1 MQRDP
6 VMQQDAQTLAR
17 QMSLIW
23 MGLLAGVAG
32 VAGVMYWLPVEV
44 VTAFPGGQ
52 LWWLAILLPVAPALI
67 LRQRMRAKEREGQGS
82 NNKEQELRTAYLLC
96 WSVADMAV
104 MLGAP
109 IGMISGQK
117 EMIIGGLLVSGG
129 LLLLCRPDT
138 GRHI

>member
-1 MQRDP
+1 
-6 VMQQDAQTLAR
+6 MQQDAQTLAR

-23 MGLLAGVAG
+23 MGLLAGVAV

-52 LWWLAILLPVAPALI
+52 LWWLAILLPVAPVLI
-67 LRQRMRAKEREGQGS
+67 LRQRLRAQ
-82 NNKEQELRTAYLLC
+82 EQAWRGDPAKTQALRTAYMLC

-117 EMIIGGLLVSGG
+117 EMIIGGLLVSVG
-129 LLLLCRPDT
+129 LLLLCRPDAS
-138 GRHI
+138 RHI